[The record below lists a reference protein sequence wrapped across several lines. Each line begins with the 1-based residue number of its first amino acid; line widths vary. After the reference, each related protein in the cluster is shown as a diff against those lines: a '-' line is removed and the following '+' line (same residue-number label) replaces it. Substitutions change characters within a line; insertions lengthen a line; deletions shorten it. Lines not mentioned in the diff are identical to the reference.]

1 MESSSSNLVNN
12 LAEDIREIKC
22 KYGHDDK
29 KFETCGIKYKDCKCC
44 FEYTNVK
51 NNLMEQKC
59 LCCNKNY
66 QKAFNKN
73 LKRIMY

>member
-12 LAEDIREIKC
+12 LAKDIREIKC

-51 NNLMEQKC
+51 NNLME
-59 LCCNKNY
+59 
-66 QKAFNKN
+66 
-73 LKRIMY
+73 

>member
-1 MESSSSNLVNN
+1 MKKFVKLDVNMN
-12 LAEDIREIKC
+12 MMIKN
-22 KYGHDDK
+22 
-29 KFETCGIKYKDCKCC
+29 FETCEIKYKDCKCC